1 MSSRSF
7 TPSIKVEHVIS
18 FSDAIFAFAITL
30 MALSIDIPDLPS
42 NLTQSELLD
51 KLYALF
57 PQFESYIIS
66 FAVIAIFWV
75 SYHQVFNHIKG
86 SHIIMVYLN
95 LLFLLLIT
103 LLSLSTSLVIN
114 YGAYHIPYIIYS
126 LMVILTSSL
135 LAMIWWHATKD
146 KLLIDKNLHQFYI
159 KGVMIN
165 LISIPLV
172 FTVSIIISFVN
183 LNIAEYF
190 WLVIAPLNIAIKQK
204 YKHST

>member
-1 MSSRSF
+1 MSSGSF
-7 TPSIKVEHVIS
+7 TPSIKLEHVIS
-18 FSDAIFAFAITL
+18 FSDAVFAFAITL

-42 NLTQSELLD
+42 DLTQAELVD
-51 KLYALF
+51 KLYGLF

-114 YGAYHIPYIIYS
+114 YGGYHIPYIIYS
-126 LMVILTSSL
+126 FMVILTSSL

-146 KLLIDKNLHQFYI
+146 KLLIDKNLHSLYI

-172 FTVSIIISFVN
+172 FTISIIISFVN
-183 LNIAEYF
+183 LDIAEYF

-204 YKHST
+204 YKHSK

>member
-66 FAVIAIFWV
+66 FAVIAIFWI

-114 YGAYHIPYIIYS
+114 YGGYHIPYIIYS
-126 LMVILTSSL
+126 IMVILTSSL

-146 KLLIDKNLHQFYI
+146 NLLIDKNLHQFYI

-183 LNIAEYF
+183 LDIAEYF